1 MHSLQVQRMCADA
14 LCHLRSVLGASRQHQ
29 AAAILVVR
37 VPLARPALT
46 LRWGGGKA
54 LLGWRRRHAGFHAP
68 VASWLLRRGAGD
80 WLTGVASEAARLL
93 GWRGCHSL
101 GATGLLWA
109 RGLLSWRAGDALRR
123 GRGHSGFGALIRLGL
138 LSGRT
143 GNALRRRRGHS
154 WLDALIWLGLLSRRA
169 GNALRRG
176 RGHSGFG
183 ALIRL
188 GLLGWGAGGCLRLS
202 GRGCRGVGAGALVA
216 QRARLGLRGGR
227 GRHAII
233 AKGPSSSWGR
243 GCSTWLGACRR

>member
-1 MHSLQVQRMCADA
+1 MRSLQVQQMCTHA
-14 LCHLRSVLGASRQHQ
+14 LHHLRSVLGATGQHQ

-46 LRWGGGKA
+46 LRWGLGKA
-54 LLGWRRRHAGFHAP
+54 LLSWRRCHARLHAP
-68 VASWLLRRGAGD
+68 VASWLLRRGAGAR
-80 WLTGVASEAARLL
+80 LSGVAGEAARLL

-101 GATGLLWA
+101 RAAGLLWA
-109 RGLLSWRAGDALRR
+109 PGLLSRRAGDALRR
-123 GRGHSGFGALIRLGL
+123 GRCHSRFGALIGLGL
-138 LSGRT
+138 LSWRA
-143 GNALRRRRGHS
+143 GNALRRGRGHS
-154 WLDALIWLGLLSRRA
+154 WLDALIRLGLLSRRA

-188 GLLGWGAGGCLRLS
+188 GLLGWGPGGCLRLS
-202 GRGCRGVGAGALVA
+202 GRGCRGVGARALVA

-233 AKGPSSSWGR
+233 AKGPGSSWGR